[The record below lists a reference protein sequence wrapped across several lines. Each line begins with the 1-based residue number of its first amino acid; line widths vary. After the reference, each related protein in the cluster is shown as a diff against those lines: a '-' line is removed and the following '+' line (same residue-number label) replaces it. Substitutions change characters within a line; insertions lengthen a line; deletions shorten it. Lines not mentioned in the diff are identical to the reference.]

1 MSERHTESMAVPV
14 LLRAA
19 AAVGLLCLGVS
30 LAGAQGPVPSPR
42 DSTVLVLDRGRI
54 SVEYGRPSRQG
65 RKIIGEFVPYNKIW
79 RTGANRSTT
88 FETTVDL
95 LVGDVEIPR
104 GRYSLYTL
112 PSPTQWKLIINKQ
125 SGQWG
130 TTYNSD
136 LDFARTNLHL
146 RQLPGIVEQLT
157 IRLAKTGRMSGTL
170 TIEWESASLSVPIRI
185 LDDPFVASPRDSVRI
200 ALNGSTVSVTY
211 GRPFR
216 RGRTIIGKVVPY
228 NEVWRTGA
236 NEATSF
242 VTDVDLLVGGVAVP
256 RGTYSLYSLPSQ
268 RQWKLII
275 NTEVGQQGTQYDRAL
290 DLARIP
296 LKRESLKSPVEQ
308 FTIAL
313 DRTGKDACLLRLEW
327 EFTSLSVPV
336 RVQTESDL
344 PNQGRNQK

>member
-1 MSERHTESMAVPV
+1 MPV
-14 LLRAA
+14 RLLMRTSAA
-19 AAVGLLCLGVS
+19 WALLSVAANV
-30 LAGAQGPVPSPR
+30 AGAQGPVPSPR
-42 DSTVLVLDRGRI
+42 DSTVLALDRGRI

-88 FETTVDL
+88 LETSADL
-95 LVGDVEIPR
+95 LLGDVEIPR
-104 GRYSLYTL
+104 GRYSLYAL
-112 PSPTQWKLIINKQ
+112 PSSTQWKLIINKQ

-146 RQLPGIVEQLT
+146 RQLPAMVEQLT
-157 IRLAKTGRMSGTL
+157 IRLAKTGRTSGSL
-170 TIEWESASLSVPIRI
+170 TIEWETTSLSVPFQI
-185 LDDPFVASPRDSVRI
+185 LNDPFVASPRDSVRI
-200 ALNGSTVSVTY
+200 ALNGSTVSVSY

-242 VTDVDLLVGGVAVP
+242 VAETDLLVGGVVVP
-256 RGTYSLYSLPSQ
+256 RGSYSLYTLPSQ
-268 RQWKLII
+268 RQWNLII
-275 NTEVGQQGTQYDRAL
+275 NKEVGQQGTQYDRAL

-313 DRTGKDACLLRLEW
+313 DRTGKDSCLLRLEW

-336 RVQTESDL
+336 RVQAETDL
-344 PNQGRNQK
+344 PNQGRIQK

>member
-1 MSERHTESMAVPV
+1 MPVRLAVCTAG
-14 LLRAA
+14 AA
-19 AAVGLLCLGVS
+19 ALLFIALS
-30 LAGAQGPVPSPR
+30 LAQAQGPVPSTR
-42 DSTVLVLDRGRI
+42 DSTVLHLDRGRI
-54 SVEYGRPSRQG
+54 SVEYGRPSKQG

-88 FETTVDL
+88 FETSADL

-136 LDFARTNLHL
+136 LDFARTNLQV
-146 RQLPGIVEQLT
+146 RQLPSIVEQLT
-157 IRLAKTGRMSGTL
+157 IRLTRTGRASGSL
-170 TIEWESASLSVPIRI
+170 TIEWETTSLSVPIQI

-200 ALNGSTVSVTY
+200 ALNGSTVSVNY

-242 VTDVDLLVGGVAVP
+242 VAEVDLLVGGVAVP
-256 RGTYSLYSLPSQ
+256 RGSYSLYTLPSQ

-275 NTEVGQQGTQYDRAL
+275 NKEVGQQGTQYDRAL

-313 DRTGKDACLLRLEW
+313 DRTGKDSCLLRLEW

-336 RVQTESDL
+336 RVQADTDL

>member
-1 MSERHTESMAVPV
+1 MHFAGAWALVF
-14 LLRAA
+14 LA
-19 AAVGLLCLGVS
+19 GS
-30 LAGAQGPVPSPR
+30 LAEAQGPVPSPR
-42 DSTVLVLDRGRI
+42 DSTVLLLERGRI
-54 SVEYGRPSRQG
+54 SIEYGRPTRQG

-88 FETTVDL
+88 LETTVDL

-136 LDFARTNLHL
+136 LDFARTNLQV
-146 RQLPGIVEQLT
+146 RQLPSIVEQLT
-157 IRLAKTGRMSGTL
+157 IRLARAGRASGTL
-170 TIEWESASLSVPIRI
+170 TIEWETTSLSVPIQI

-242 VTDVDLLVGGVAVP
+242 VTETDLLVGGVVVP
-256 RGTYSLYSLPSQ
+256 RGSYSLYTLPSQ
-268 RQWKLII
+268 RQWRLII
-275 NTEVGQQGTQYDRAL
+275 NKEVGQQGTQYDRAL

-313 DRTGKDACLLRLEW
+313 DRTEKGACLLRLEW

-336 RVQTESDL
+336 KLQTETDL
-344 PNQGRNQK
+344 PNQIRNQK